1 MYQQPSLNSQQK
13 HILNNNCEKA
23 LIDFPFHDEASTWL
37 EEHKELFYS
46 IKVETIEFDT
56 ILSTNPNS
64 INDNFAN
71 QFYFKFKGLIGGE
84 NS

>member
-1 MYQQPSLNSQQK
+1 MYPLPFLNAQQK

-46 IKVETIEFDT
+46 IKFEAIEFNAT
-56 ILSTNPNS
+56 LS
-64 INDNFAN
+64 INRNTITENFTH
-71 QFYFKFKGLIGGE
+71 QFYFKFKELMGSPNI
-84 NS
+84 